1 MHGVGTTDRRSAAR
15 WRRIICIAAGVSLLV
30 AVGVGIAWAQQ
41 KPVGPIPR
49 ITIGVGPSESPQDV
63 SVTLQILLLLTIL
76 TLAPAI
82 LVMTTAFTRIV
93 IVLSFL
99 RTALG
104 AQQIPPNQV
113 LIGLSLFLTFF
124 VMAPVLND
132 INTKALSPYLKG
144 DMEFRDAIKEGEK
157 PLREFMIRQARPK
170 DVALF
175 VRLSGMNQPKS
186 WDEIPTTTLIPA
198 FVTSELKTGFLMGFK
213 IYIPFLVLDMVV
225 ASVLMSMGM
234 LMLPPMMISLP
245 AKVLLFV
252 LVDGWHQIVRALAAS
267 FR

>member
-1 MHGVGTTDRRSAAR
+1 MRLAVLA
-15 WRRIICIAAGVSLLV
+15 CLLL
-30 AVGVGIAWAQQ
+30 AVGAGAVWSQQ
-41 KPVGPIPR
+41 QPIGPLPR
-49 ITIGVGPSESPQDV
+49 ITIGVDSAKSPQDV
-63 SVTLQILLLLTIL
+63 SVTLQILFLLTIL

-113 LIGLSLFLTFF
+113 LIGLALFLTFF
-124 VMAPVLND
+124 VMGPVLND
-132 INTKALSPYLKG
+132 INTNALGPYLKG
-144 DMEFRDAIKEGEK
+144 DIEFREALTKGEK
-157 PLREFMIRQARPK
+157 PLREFMIRQTRPK

-175 VRLSGMNQPKS
+175 VQLSGMSQPKK
-186 WDEIPTTTLIPA
+186 WDDVPTTTLIPA
-198 FVTSELKTGFLMGFK
+198 FVTSELKTGFIMGFK
-213 IYIPFLVLDMVV
+213 IYVPFLVLDMVV

-252 LVDGWHQIVRALAAS
+252 LVDGWHQIVRALTSS